1 MDINT
6 KLLKK
11 NAFRVTK
18 KRGMTA
24 SRVRVPG
31 GHLEVIYL
39 PLLQNI
45 AETYGNGT
53 VHITSRQGFEI
64 PGIAFENMPQVNEL
78 LQPIIEGLD
87 INQQVPGKGYSA
99 AGTRNV
105 VACIGNRVCP
115 YACYDTTGFA

>member
-1 MDINT
+1 
-6 KLLKK
+6 
-11 NAFRVTK
+11 
-18 KRGMTA
+18 MTA

-53 VHITSRQGFEI
+53 VHTSRQGFEI

-87 INQQVPGKGYSA
+87 INEFPGKA
-99 AGTRNV
+99 IPPLV
-105 VACIGNRVCP
+105 QEML
-115 YACYDTTGFA
+115 

>member
-53 VHITSRQGFEI
+53 VHITSR
-64 PGIAFENMPQVNEL
+64 
-78 LQPIIEGLD
+78 
-87 INQQVPGKGYSA
+87 
-99 AGTRNV
+99 
-105 VACIGNRVCP
+105 GN
-115 YACYDTTGFA
+115 